1 MQFNRAQLYRRFRTN
16 FGERTILKVRDCA
29 KYLRKYLRKY
39 FIQQLLQKIL
49 LILKKYVLTY
59 FLQTST
65 SSLQGQPHFWPT
77 TLEASS
83 HLSRLC
89 NPTLTNTNSN
99 HHPTTIITVLITKQT
114 MATSEYLSRRP
125 RSSVHSNSAEPTNR
139 LSNLGARHAI
149 RMASTEQVPKHP
161 DDIDTDE
168 EHADAF
174 LLPEVQLVENE
185 PKLKY
190 VKCMTERR
198 KLRNK
203 EFTDW

>member
-1 MQFNRAQLYRRFRTN
+1 
-16 FGERTILKVRDCA
+16 
-29 KYLRKYLRKY
+29 
-39 FIQQLLQKIL
+39 
-49 LILKKYVLTY
+49 
-59 FLQTST
+59 
-65 SSLQGQPHFWPT
+65 
-77 TLEASS
+77 
-83 HLSRLC
+83 
-89 NPTLTNTNSN
+89 
-99 HHPTTIITVLITKQT
+99 

-190 VKCMTERR
+190 VKRMTERR

-203 EFTDW
+203 EFTDWWVH